1 MVLNW
6 EIWRAA
12 RLSDK
17 GRAGLAK
24 RPRPT
29 GSWKQTLASSVGE
42 VTWPYSL
49 EEIEAIRET
58 LPTENLENREA
69 AVQLVVRAA
78 QLYVF
83 AQTRGKRANA
93 NPRKEIEHLRDALL
107 EIFNALMHLSPE
119 AKSYLSENMRA
130 IRLPEEQPFTTESLL
145 HAIDKFDTENR
156 LGLERLPDPIRGGAR
171 PRMHEK
177 RLDQRLEEAFIIGH
191 GGKRPKQGFP
201 AFQGACMVAL
211 KDFGLLPRGS
221 KALRDA
227 NRKRGKNLTKDR

>member
-1 MVLNW
+1 MVLDW
-6 EIWRAA
+6 ALWREA
-12 RLSDK
+12 RLSEK
-17 GRAGLAK
+17 GHLSLAK
-24 RPRPT
+24 RPPPEV
-29 GSWKQTLASSVGE
+29 SWKRLLASNIGE
-42 VTWPYSL
+42 VTWPYTS
-49 EEIEAIRET
+49 EEIDAIGGL
-58 LPTENLENREA
+58 LPTENRGA

-78 QLYVF
+78 QLYVY
-83 AQTRGKRANA
+83 AQTRGKRSNA

-119 AKSYLSENMRA
+119 AKSYLTENMRA
-130 IRLPEEQPFTTESLL
+130 VRLPEEQPFTTESLL

-177 RLDQRLEEAFIIGH
+177 RLDQRLEEAFIIGR

-201 AFQGACMVAL
+201 AFQDACMVAL